1 MVQCSRRASTFW
13 IYRSTPLLEG
23 DRGVTTDCTDDTDL
37 RGETEGPMFPPMELA
52 EESLS
57 KKEGA
62 GRESD
67 LSPAGGCRRHV
78 QYIAFLIA

>member
-1 MVQCSRRASTFW
+1 
-13 IYRSTPLLEG
+13 
-23 DRGVTTDCTDDTDL
+23 
-37 RGETEGPMFPPMELA
+37 MFPPMELA